1 MLDKRPLPQIIAD
14 KIIDLI
20 ESKEL
25 LPGEK
30 LPSEQELMKE
40 LNVGRGTIRE
50 AIKSLVSRNI
60 VEIRRGV
67 GTFVAKNTGVVED
80 PLGFSFINN
89 KKKLV
94 KDSMDVRLLLE
105 PSIARWAARNATDS
119 EILEIIELSKRIEKA
134 ILNDEDYSD
143 LDVEFHTKIA
153 NSSRNLVIENLIPIL
168 NMNIRSLI
176 DVTHAVLKEHTILS
190 HKKIANA
197 IKERDEEMA
206 ERLMREHI
214 EINQNYLDEPFRLI
228 QYNQTKIMI

>member
-1 MLDKRPLPQIIAD
+1 MNMLDKRPLPQIIAD

-80 PLGFSFINN
+80 PLGFSFIDN

-105 PSIARWAARNATDS
+105 PSIARWAARNATDF
-119 EILEIIELSKRIEKA
+119 EILEIIELSKKIETA
-134 ILNDEDYSD
+134 ILNDENYSD

-153 NSSRNLVIENLIPIL
+153 NSSGNLVVENLIPIL
-168 NMNIRSLI
+168 NTNIRSLI

-190 HKKIANA
+190 HKTH
-197 IKERDEEMA
+197 
-206 ERLMREHI
+206 L
-214 EINQNYLDEPFRLI
+214 IN
-228 QYNQTKIMI
+228 

>member
-25 LPGEK
+25 LLGEK

-40 LNVGRGTIRE
+40 LSVGRGTIRE

-67 GTFVAKNTGVVED
+67 GTFVAEKTGVVED

-105 PSIARWAARNATDS
+105 PSIAKWAARNATDS
-119 EILEIIELSKRIEKA
+119 EILEIIELSNKIETA
-134 ILNDEDYSD
+134 ILNNENYSD

-153 NSSRNLVIENLIPIL
+153 NSSRNLVVENLIPIL

-176 DVTHAVLKEHTILS
+176 DVTHSVLKEHTISS

-197 IKERDEEMA
+197 IKERNEEMA
-206 ERLMREHI
+206 EQSMKEHI
-214 EINQNYLDEPFRLI
+214 EINQNYLDKSF
-228 QYNQTKIMI
+228 YS

>member
-1 MLDKRPLPQIIAD
+1 MDMLDKRPLPQIMAD

-20 ESKEL
+20 ESKKL
-25 LPGEK
+25 LPGER

-67 GTFVAKNTGVVED
+67 GTFVAKKTEVVED

-89 KKKLV
+89 KNKLV

-105 PSIARWAARNATDS
+105 PSIAKWAARNATDS
-119 EILEIIELSKRIEKA
+119 EILEIIELSHKIEIA

-153 NSSRNLVIENLIPIL
+153 NSSRNLVVENLIPIL
-168 NMNIRSLI
+168 TTNIRSLI

-197 IKERDEEMA
+197 IKERDEELA
-206 ERLMREHI
+206 EQLMKEHI
-214 EINQNYLDEPFRLI
+214 EMNQKYLDKSF
-228 QYNQTKIMI
+228 

>member
-1 MLDKRPLPQIIAD
+1 
-14 KIIDLI
+14 
-20 ESKEL
+20 
-25 LPGEK
+25 
-30 LPSEQELMKE
+30 
-40 LNVGRGTIRE
+40 
-50 AIKSLVSRNI
+50 
-60 VEIRRGV
+60 
-67 GTFVAKNTGVVED
+67 
-80 PLGFSFINN
+80 
-89 KKKLV
+89 
-94 KDSMDVRLLLE
+94 MDVRLLLE

-153 NSSRNLVIENLIPIL
+153 NSSRNLVVENLIPIL

-176 DVTHAVLKEHTILS
+176 DVTHAVLREHTILS

-214 EINQNYLDEPFRLI
+214 EINQNYLDESF
-228 QYNQTKIMI
+228 YN

>member
-1 MLDKRPLPQIIAD
+1 MNMLDKRPLPQIIAD

-143 LDVEFHTKIA
+143 LNVEFHTKIA
-153 NSSRNLVIENLIPIL
+153 NSSRNLVVENLIPIL

-176 DVTHAVLKEHTILS
+176 DVTHAVLREHTILS

-206 ERLMREHI
+206 ERLMKEHI
-214 EINQNYLDEPFRLI
+214 EINQNYLDEPFHD
-228 QYNQTKIMI
+228 

>member
-1 MLDKRPLPQIIAD
+1 MLDKRPLPQIIVD

-25 LPGEK
+25 LPGER

-67 GTFVAKNTGVVED
+67 GTFVAEKTGVVED

-89 KKKLV
+89 KNKLV

-105 PSIARWAARNATDS
+105 PSIAKWAARNATDS
-119 EILEIIELSKRIEKA
+119 EILEIIELSHKIEIA

-153 NSSRNLVIENLIPIL
+153 NSSRNLVVENLIPIL
-168 NMNIRSLI
+168 TTNIRSLI
-176 DVTHAVLKEHTILS
+176 DVTHAVLKEYTILS

-197 IKERDEEMA
+197 IKERDEELA
-206 ERLMREHI
+206 EQLMKEHI
-214 EINQNYLDEPFRLI
+214 EINQKYLDESF
-228 QYNQTKIMI
+228 Y

>member
-80 PLGFSFINN
+80 PLGFSFIDN

-119 EILEIIELSKRIEKA
+119 EILEIIELSKKIETA
-134 ILNDEDYSD
+134 ILNDENYSD

-153 NSSRNLVIENLIPIL
+153 NSSRNLVVENLIPIL
-168 NMNIRSLI
+168 NTNIRSLI
-176 DVTHAVLKEHTILS
+176 DVTHAVLKEYTILS

-197 IKERDEEMA
+197 IKG
-206 ERLMREHI
+206 I
-214 EINQNYLDEPFRLI
+214 Y
-228 QYNQTKIMI
+228 KIG

>member
-25 LPGEK
+25 LPGER

-60 VEIRRGV
+60 VENRRGV
-67 GTFVAKNTGVVED
+67 GTFVAEKTGVVED

-89 KKKLV
+89 KNKLV

-105 PSIARWAARNATDS
+105 PSIAKWAARNATDS
-119 EILEIIELSKRIEKA
+119 EILEIIELSHKIEIA

-153 NSSRNLVIENLIPIL
+153 NSSRNLVVENLIPIL
-168 NMNIRSLI
+168 TTNIRSLI
-176 DVTHAVLKEHTILS
+176 DVTHAVLKEYTILS

-197 IKERDEEMA
+197 IKERDEELA
-206 ERLMREHI
+206 EQLMKEHI
-214 EINQNYLDEPFRLI
+214 EINQKYLDESF
-228 QYNQTKIMI
+228 Y

>member
-80 PLGFSFINN
+80 PLGFSFIDN

-119 EILEIIELSKRIEKA
+119 EILEIIELSKKIETA
-134 ILNDEDYSD
+134 ILNDENYSD

-153 NSSRNLVIENLIPIL
+153 NSSRNLVVENLIPIL
-168 NMNIRSLI
+168 NTNIRSLI
-176 DVTHAVLKEHTILS
+176 DVTHAVLKEYTILS

-206 ERLMREHI
+206 EQLMREHI
-214 EINQNYLDEPFRLI
+214 EINQNYLDESF
-228 QYNQTKIMI
+228 YD

>member
-1 MLDKRPLPQIIAD
+1 MNMLDKRPLPQIIAD

-153 NSSRNLVIENLIPIL
+153 NSSRNLVVENLILIL

-176 DVTHAVLKEHTILS
+176 DVTHAVLREHTILS

-206 ERLMREHI
+206 EQLMKEHI
-214 EINQNYLDEPFRLI
+214 EINQNYLDESF
-228 QYNQTKIMI
+228 YN

>member
-1 MLDKRPLPQIIAD
+1 MYMLDKRPLPQIIAD

-20 ESKEL
+20 GSKEL

-80 PLGFSFINN
+80 PLGFSFIDN

-105 PSIARWAARNATDS
+105 PSIARWAARNATDF
-119 EILEIIELSKRIEKA
+119 EILEIIELSKKIETA
-134 ILNDEDYSD
+134 ILNDENYSD

-153 NSSRNLVIENLIPIL
+153 NSSGNLVVENLIPIL
-168 NMNIRSLI
+168 NTNIRSLI

-206 ERLMREHI
+206 EQLMKEHI
-214 EINQNYLDEPFRLI
+214 EINQNYLDESF
-228 QYNQTKIMI
+228 YN

>member
-25 LPGEK
+25 LPGDR

-67 GTFVAKNTGVVED
+67 GTFVAENTGVVED

-89 KKKLV
+89 KNKLV

-105 PSIARWAARNATDS
+105 PSIAKWAARNATDS
-119 EILEIIELSKRIEKA
+119 EILEIIELSNKIEIA
-134 ILNDEDYSD
+134 ILNGEDYSD

-153 NSSRNLVIENLIPIL
+153 ISSRNLVVENLIPIL
-168 NMNIRSLI
+168 NTNIRSLI
-176 DVTHAVLKEHTILS
+176 DVTHAVLKEYTILS
-190 HKKIANA
+190 RKKIANA
-197 IKERDEEMA
+197 IKERNEEMA
-206 ERLMREHI
+206 EQSMKEHI
-214 EINQNYLDEPFRLI
+214 EINQNYLDKSI
-228 QYNQTKIMI
+228 YNLFKTTIPR

>member
-25 LPGEK
+25 LPGER

-67 GTFVAKNTGVVED
+67 GTFVAENTGVVQD
-80 PLGFSFINN
+80 PLGFSFIDN
-89 KKKLV
+89 KNKLV

-105 PSIARWAARNATDS
+105 PSIAKWAARNATDS
-119 EILEIIELSKRIEKA
+119 EISEIIELSNKIESA
-134 ILNDEDYSD
+134 ILNGEDYSN
-143 LDVEFHTKIA
+143 LDVEFHTIIA
-153 NSSRNLVIENLIPIL
+153 ISSRNLVVENLIPIL
-168 NMNIRSLI
+168 NTNIRSLI
-176 DVTHAVLKEHTILS
+176 DVTHSVLKEHTILS

-197 IKERDEEMA
+197 IKERNEEMA
-206 ERLMREHI
+206 EQSMKEHI
-214 EINQNYLDEPFRLI
+214 EINQNYLE
-228 QYNQTKIMI
+228 

>member
-25 LPGEK
+25 LPGER

-67 GTFVAKNTGVVED
+67 GTFVAEKTGVVED

-89 KKKLV
+89 KNKLV

-105 PSIARWAARNATDS
+105 PSIAKWAACNATDS
-119 EILEIIELSKRIEKA
+119 EILEIIELSHKIEIA

-153 NSSRNLVIENLIPIL
+153 NSSRNLVVENLIPIL
-168 NMNIRSLI
+168 TTNIRSLI
-176 DVTHAVLKEHTILS
+176 DVTHAVLKEYTILS

-197 IKERDEEMA
+197 IKERDEELA
-206 ERLMREHI
+206 EQLMKEHI
-214 EINQNYLDEPFRLI
+214 EINQKYLDESF
-228 QYNQTKIMI
+228 Y

>member
-25 LPGEK
+25 LPGER
-30 LPSEQELMKE
+30 LSSEQELMKE

-67 GTFVAKNTGVVED
+67 GTFVAEKTGVVED

-89 KKKLV
+89 KNKLV

-105 PSIARWAARNATDS
+105 PSIAKWAARNATDS
-119 EILEIIELSKRIEKA
+119 EILEIIELSHKIEIA

-153 NSSRNLVIENLIPIL
+153 NSSRNLVVENLIPIL
-168 NMNIRSLI
+168 TTNIRSLI
-176 DVTHAVLKEHTILS
+176 DVTHAVLKEYTILS

-197 IKERDEEMA
+197 IKERDEELA
-206 ERLMREHI
+206 EQLMKEHI
-214 EINQNYLDEPFRLI
+214 EINQKYLDESF
-228 QYNQTKIMI
+228 Y

>member
-1 MLDKRPLPQIIAD
+1 MNMLDKRTLPQIIAD

-153 NSSRNLVIENLIPIL
+153 NSSRNLVVENLIPIL

-176 DVTHAVLKEHTILS
+176 DVTHAVLREHTILS

-214 EINQNYLDEPFRLI
+214 EINQNYLDEPFHD
-228 QYNQTKIMI
+228 

>member
-1 MLDKRPLPQIIAD
+1 MNMLDKRPLPQIIAD

-25 LPGEK
+25 LPGER

-67 GTFVAKNTGVVED
+67 GTFVAENTGVVQD
-80 PLGFSFINN
+80 PLGFSFIDN
-89 KKKLV
+89 KNKLV

-105 PSIARWAARNATDS
+105 PSIAKWAARNATDS
-119 EILEIIELSKRIEKA
+119 EISEIIELSNKIESA
-134 ILNDEDYSD
+134 ILNGEDYSN
-143 LDVEFHTKIA
+143 LDVEFHTIIA
-153 NSSRNLVIENLIPIL
+153 ISSRNLVVENLIPIL
-168 NMNIRSLI
+168 NTNIRSLI
-176 DVTHAVLKEHTILS
+176 DVTHSVLKEHTILS

-197 IKERDEEMA
+197 IKERNEEMA
-206 ERLMREHI
+206 EQSMKEHI
-214 EINQNYLDEPFRLI
+214 EINQNYLE
-228 QYNQTKIMI
+228 

>member
-1 MLDKRPLPQIIAD
+1 MLDKRPLPQIMVD

-25 LPGEK
+25 LPGER

-67 GTFVAKNTGVVED
+67 GTFVAENTGVVQD
-80 PLGFSFINN
+80 PLGFSFIDN
-89 KKKLV
+89 KNKLV

-105 PSIARWAARNATDS
+105 PSIAKWAARNATES
-119 EILEIIELSKRIEKA
+119 EILEIVELSNKIETA
-134 ILNDEDYSD
+134 ILNGEDYSD

-153 NSSRNLVIENLIPIL
+153 ISSRNLVVENLIPIL
-168 NMNIRSLI
+168 NTNIRTLI
-176 DVTHAVLKEHTILS
+176 DVRHAVLKEHTILS
-190 HKKIANA
+190 HKKIAYA
-197 IKERDEEMA
+197 IQKRDEGMA
-206 ERLMREHI
+206 EQLMKEHI
-214 EINQNYLDEPFRLI
+214 EINQNYLE
-228 QYNQTKIMI
+228 

>member
-67 GTFVAKNTGVVED
+67 GTFVAKNTGGVED
-80 PLGFSFINN
+80 PLGFSFIDN

-119 EILEIIELSKRIEKA
+119 EILEIIELSKKIETA
-134 ILNDEDYSD
+134 ILNDENYSD

-153 NSSRNLVIENLIPIL
+153 NSSRNLVVENLIPIL
-168 NMNIRSLI
+168 NTNIRSLI
-176 DVTHAVLKEHTILS
+176 DVTHAVLKEYTILS

-206 ERLMREHI
+206 EQLMREHI
-214 EINQNYLDEPFRLI
+214 EINQNYLDESF
-228 QYNQTKIMI
+228 YD

>member
-1 MLDKRPLPQIIAD
+1 MNMLDKRPLPQIIAD

-25 LPGEK
+25 LLGEK

-40 LNVGRGTIRE
+40 LSVGRGTIRE

-67 GTFVAKNTGVVED
+67 GTFVAEKTGVVED

-105 PSIARWAARNATDS
+105 PSIAKWAARNATDS
-119 EILEIIELSKRIEKA
+119 EILEIIELSNKIETA
-134 ILNDEDYSD
+134 ILNNENYSD

-153 NSSRNLVIENLIPIL
+153 NSSRNLVVENLIPIL

-176 DVTHAVLKEHTILS
+176 DVTHSVLKEHTISS

-197 IKERDEEMA
+197 IKERNEEMA
-206 ERLMREHI
+206 EQSMKEHI
-214 EINQNYLDEPFRLI
+214 EINQNYLDKSF
-228 QYNQTKIMI
+228 YS

>member
-1 MLDKRPLPQIIAD
+1 MDMLDKRPLPQIIAD

-25 LPGEK
+25 LPGER

-40 LNVGRGTIRE
+40 LSVGRGTIRE

-67 GTFVAKNTGVVED
+67 GTFVAEKTGVVED

-105 PSIARWAARNATDS
+105 PSIAKWAARNATDS
-119 EILEIIELSKRIEKA
+119 EILEIIELSNKIETA
-134 ILNDEDYSD
+134 ILNNENYSD

-153 NSSRNLVIENLIPIL
+153 NSSRNLVVENLIPIL

-176 DVTHAVLKEHTILS
+176 DVTHSVLKEHTISS

-197 IKERDEEMA
+197 IKERNEEMA
-206 ERLMREHI
+206 EQSMKEHI
-214 EINQNYLDEPFRLI
+214 EINQNYLDKSF
-228 QYNQTKIMI
+228 YS

>member
-1 MLDKRPLPQIIAD
+1 MLDKRPLPQVIAD

-25 LPGEK
+25 LPGQK
-30 LPSEQELMKE
+30 LPSEQELMRE

-67 GTFVAKNTGVVED
+67 GTFVAEKTGVVED
-80 PLGFSFINN
+80 PLGFSFIDN
-89 KKKLV
+89 KNKLV

-105 PSIARWAARNATDS
+105 PSIAKWAARNATDS
-119 EILEIIELSKRIEKA
+119 EILEIIELSHKIEMA

-153 NSSRNLVIENLIPIL
+153 ISSRNLVVKNLIPIL

-197 IKERDEEMA
+197 IKERNEEMA
-206 ERLMREHI
+206 EQLMREHI
-214 EINQNYLDEPFRLI
+214 EINQNYLDETL
-228 QYNQTKIMI
+228 

>member
-80 PLGFSFINN
+80 QLGFSFINN

-214 EINQNYLDEPFRLI
+214 EINQNYLDEPFHD
-228 QYNQTKIMI
+228 

>member
-80 PLGFSFINN
+80 PLGFSFIDN

-119 EILEIIELSKRIEKA
+119 EILEIIELSKKIETA
-134 ILNDEDYSD
+134 ILNDENYSD

-153 NSSRNLVIENLIPIL
+153 NSSRNLVVENLIPIL
-168 NMNIRSLI
+168 NTNIRSLI
-176 DVTHAVLKEHTILS
+176 DVTHAVLKEYTILS

-197 IKERDEEMA
+197 IKET
-206 ERLMREHI
+206 I
-214 EINQNYLDEPFRLI
+214 
-228 QYNQTKIMI
+228 

>member
-1 MLDKRPLPQIIAD
+1 MLDKRPLPQVIAD

-25 LPGEK
+25 LPGER
-30 LPSEQELMKE
+30 LPSEQELMRE

-67 GTFVAKNTGVVED
+67 GTFVAEKTGVVED
-80 PLGFSFINN
+80 PLGFSFIDN
-89 KKKLV
+89 KNKLV

-105 PSIARWAARNATDS
+105 PFIAKWAARNATDS
-119 EILEIIELSKRIEKA
+119 EILEIIELSHKIEMA

-153 NSSRNLVIENLIPIL
+153 ISSRNLVVKNLIPIL

-197 IKERDEEMA
+197 IKERNEEMA
-206 ERLMREHI
+206 EQLMREHI
-214 EINQNYLDEPFRLI
+214 EINQNYLDETL
-228 QYNQTKIMI
+228 

>member
-1 MLDKRPLPQIIAD
+1 MNMLDKRPLPQIIAD

-153 NSSRNLVIENLIPIL
+153 NSSRNLVVENLIPIL

-176 DVTHAVLKEHTILS
+176 DVTHAVLREHTILS
-190 HKKIANA
+190 HKTHL
-197 IKERDEEMA
+197 IKQD
-206 ERLMREHI
+206 I
-214 EINQNYLDEPFRLI
+214 DIINV
-228 QYNQTKIMI
+228 K

>member
-40 LNVGRGTIRE
+40 LNVRRGTIRE

-80 PLGFSFINN
+80 PLGFSFIDN

-119 EILEIIELSKRIEKA
+119 EILEIIELSKKIETA
-134 ILNDEDYSD
+134 ILNDENYSD

-153 NSSRNLVIENLIPIL
+153 NSSGNLVVENLIPIL
-168 NMNIRSLI
+168 NTNIRSLI

-206 ERLMREHI
+206 EQLMKEHI
-214 EINQNYLDEPFRLI
+214 EINQNYLDESF
-228 QYNQTKIMI
+228 YN

>member
-1 MLDKRPLPQIIAD
+1 MLDRRPLPQVIAD

-25 LPGEK
+25 LPGQK
-30 LPSEQELMKE
+30 LPSEQELMRE

-67 GTFVAKNTGVVED
+67 GTFVAEKTGVVED
-80 PLGFSFINN
+80 PLGFSFIDN
-89 KKKLV
+89 KNKLV

-105 PSIARWAARNATDS
+105 PSIAKWAARNATDS
-119 EILEIIELSKRIEKA
+119 EILEIIELSHKIEMA

-153 NSSRNLVIENLIPIL
+153 ISSRNLVVKNLIPIL

-197 IKERDEEMA
+197 IKERNEEMA
-206 ERLMREHI
+206 EQLMREHI
-214 EINQNYLDEPFRLI
+214 EINQNYLDETL
-228 QYNQTKIMI
+228 

>member
-1 MLDKRPLPQIIAD
+1 MLDKSPLPQIIAD

-25 LPGEK
+25 LPGER

-67 GTFVAKNTGVVED
+67 GTFVAEKTGVVED

-89 KKKLV
+89 KNKLV

-105 PSIARWAARNATDS
+105 PSIAKWAARNATDS
-119 EILEIIELSKRIEKA
+119 EILEIIELSHKIEIA

-153 NSSRNLVIENLIPIL
+153 NSSRNLVVENLIPIL
-168 NMNIRSLI
+168 TTNIRSLI
-176 DVTHAVLKEHTILS
+176 DVTHAVLKEYTILS
-190 HKKIANA
+190 RKKIANA
-197 IKERDEEMA
+197 IKERDEELA
-206 ERLMREHI
+206 EQLMKEHI
-214 EINQNYLDEPFRLI
+214 EINQKYLDESFYWIL
-228 QYNQTKIMI
+228 

>member
-1 MLDKRPLPQIIAD
+1 MNMLDKRPLPQIIAD

-153 NSSRNLVIENLIPIL
+153 NSSRNLVVESLIPIL

-176 DVTHAVLKEHTILS
+176 DVTHAVLREYTILS

-206 ERLMREHI
+206 ERLMKEHI
-214 EINQNYLDEPFRLI
+214 EINQNYLDEPFHD
-228 QYNQTKIMI
+228 

>member
-1 MLDKRPLPQIIAD
+1 MNMLDKRPLLQIIAD

-80 PLGFSFINN
+80 PLGFSFIDN

-105 PSIARWAARNATDS
+105 PSIARWAARNATDF
-119 EILEIIELSKRIEKA
+119 EILEIIELSKKIETA
-134 ILNDEDYSD
+134 ILNDENYSD

-153 NSSRNLVIENLIPIL
+153 NSSGNLVVENLIPIL
-168 NMNIRSLI
+168 NTNIRSLI

-206 ERLMREHI
+206 EQLMKEHI
-214 EINQNYLDEPFRLI
+214 EINQNYLDESF
-228 QYNQTKIMI
+228 YN

>member
-80 PLGFSFINN
+80 PLGFSFIDN

-119 EILEIIELSKRIEKA
+119 EILEIIELSKKIETA
-134 ILNDEDYSD
+134 ILNDENYSD

-153 NSSRNLVIENLIPIL
+153 NSSRNLVVENLIPIL
-168 NMNIRSLI
+168 NTNIRSLI
-176 DVTHAVLKEHTILS
+176 DVTHAVLKEYTILS

-206 ERLMREHI
+206 EQLMKEHI
-214 EINQNYLDEPFRLI
+214 EINQKYLDESF
-228 QYNQTKIMI
+228 Y

>member
-25 LPGEK
+25 LPGER

-67 GTFVAKNTGVVED
+67 GTFVAEKTGVVED

-89 KKKLV
+89 KNGYV
-94 KDSMDVRLLLE
+94 
-105 PSIARWAARNATDS
+105 T
-119 EILEIIELSKRIEKA
+119 
-134 ILNDEDYSD
+134 
-143 LDVEFHTKIA
+143 T
-153 NSSRNLVIENLIPIL
+153 NS
-168 NMNIRSLI
+168 
-176 DVTHAVLKEHTILS
+176 
-190 HKKIANA
+190 
-197 IKERDEEMA
+197 
-206 ERLMREHI
+206 
-214 EINQNYLDEPFRLI
+214 
-228 QYNQTKIMI
+228 

>member
-80 PLGFSFINN
+80 LLGFSFIDN

-119 EILEIIELSKRIEKA
+119 EILEIIELSKKIETA
-134 ILNDEDYSD
+134 ILNDENYSD

-153 NSSRNLVIENLIPIL
+153 NSSRNLVVENLIPIL
-168 NMNIRSLI
+168 NTNIRSLI
-176 DVTHAVLKEHTILS
+176 DVTHAVLKEYTILS

-206 ERLMREHI
+206 EQLMREHI
-214 EINQNYLDEPFRLI
+214 EINQNYLDESF
-228 QYNQTKIMI
+228 YD

>member
-1 MLDKRPLPQIIAD
+1 MNMLDKRPLPQIIAD

-50 AIKSLVSRNI
+50 AIKSLISRNI

-80 PLGFSFINN
+80 PLGFSFIDN

-105 PSIARWAARNATDS
+105 PSIARWAARNATDF
-119 EILEIIELSKRIEKA
+119 EILEIIELSKKIETA
-134 ILNDEDYSD
+134 ILNDENYSD

-153 NSSRNLVIENLIPIL
+153 NSSGNLVVENLIPIL
-168 NMNIRSLI
+168 NTNIRSLI

-206 ERLMREHI
+206 EQLMKEHI
-214 EINQNYLDEPFRLI
+214 EINQNYLDEPFHD
-228 QYNQTKIMI
+228 